1 MSVIII
7 GVGNE
12 KFKLMKELD
21 SDKALLRNKMGEQ
34 ASRDVVQFVKFK
46 EFIAKGPENWQKR
59 YLGRSQISLSHS

>member
-46 EFIAKGPENWQKR
+46 KFIAKEPEKLAEKDLGNCW
-59 YLGRSQISLSHS
+59 LGRLT

>member
-34 ASRDVVQFVKFK
+34 PTRDVVQFVKFK
-46 EFIAKGPENWQKR
+46 EFIAKGPE
-59 YLGRSQISLSHS
+59 